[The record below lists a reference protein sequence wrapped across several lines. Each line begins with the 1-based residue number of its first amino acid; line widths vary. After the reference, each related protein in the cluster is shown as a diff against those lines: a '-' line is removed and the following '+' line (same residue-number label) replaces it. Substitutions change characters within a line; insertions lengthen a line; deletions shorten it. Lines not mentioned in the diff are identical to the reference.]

1 MGFLLE
7 TTKPD
12 FVTRKEDKKKRQKV
26 RKRKRKKKICEDI
39 DIQEKKKFI
48 RISLDFL
55 FQIKNITSIVIS
67 YIKSI
72 CCTFTIHKIY

>member
-7 TTKPD
+7 ITKPD

-48 RISLDFL
+48 RISLWTFC
-55 FQIKNITSIVIS
+55 S
-67 YIKSI
+67 KSK
-72 CCTFTIHKIY
+72 TLHQS

>member
-26 RKRKRKKKICEDI
+26 RKRKRKKKN
-39 DIQEKKKFI
+39 
-48 RISLDFL
+48 L
-55 FQIKNITSIVIS
+55 
-67 YIKSI
+67 
-72 CCTFTIHKIY
+72 